1 MINVQYGSYTFPTP
15 SPFFAVDDNAVY
27 VKGSVDHFTKKIS
40 LVGNITGANLS
51 GIYLTKQAMLK
62 ALSSGYQNL
71 VLADKTFTYVKPVSV
86 SFQDSNLT
94 TILPYSVDFEGYQS
108 GSFSEY
114 FGIKDPV
121 NTRSYTEQDGRII
134 NVVQTVSAIGVKT
147 DSEDTLSKAYSWVI
161 GQHNDSKNYSFFH
174 TGTNFVLRSTTED
187 IDEFKGFYGL
197 TKNYTLNTSSNTIRT
212 DSIISTTTQINY
224 SKDARLQVTVN
235 GTIVGPMG
243 ALTTVD
249 ESFFTANDAKTI
261 ASEALIKSKSNFETG
276 VYGFVGK
283 GPVSSN
289 YETNATSNSI
299 NFSFQFK
306 DPSDLRGDVLN
317 NYTVQI
323 AASKDSNKITSTV
336 NGELTY
342 NGIGDLYITG
352 TSIENSARFIK
363 VNAALSG
370 IDPYKLALEHY
381 SSFISLS
388 NNIYETS
395 SYLNPIANEESIT
408 KNPFENSISYSY
420 SYNNN
425 IDPSNGTLNNCE
437 ISITDTRPIAST
449 IIKEGMN
456 GLVNQLVANRMLGEY
471 NVQASSQNLSGSLP
485 TLKSVANKYLTKNCK
500 ITNESSNV
508 GENNITYSISS
519 LY

>member
-1 MINVQYGSYTFPTP
+1 M
-15 SPFFAVDDNAVY
+15 
-27 VKGSVDHFTKKIS
+27 
-40 LVGNITGANLS
+40 
-51 GIYLTKQAMLK
+51 
-62 ALSSGYQNL
+62 
-71 VLADKTFTYVKPVSV
+71 
-86 SFQDSNLT
+86 
-94 TILPYSVDFEGYQS
+94 
-108 GSFSEY
+108 
-114 FGIKDPV
+114 
-121 NTRSYTEQDGRII
+121 
-134 NVVQTVSAIGVKT
+134 
-147 DSEDTLSKAYSWVI
+147 
-161 GQHNDSKNYSFFH
+161 
-174 TGTNFVLRSTTED
+174 
-187 IDEFKGFYGL
+187 
-197 TKNYTLNTSSNTIRT
+197 
-212 DSIISTTTQINY
+212 
-224 SKDARLQVTVN
+224 
-235 GTIVGPMG
+235 
-243 ALTTVD
+243 
-249 ESFFTANDAKTI
+249 
-261 ASEALIKSKSNFETG
+261 
-276 VYGFVGK
+276 
-283 GPVSSN
+283 
-289 YETNATSNSI
+289 
-299 NFSFQFK
+299 
-306 DPSDLRGDVLN
+306 
-317 NYTVQI
+317 
-323 AASKDSNKITSTV
+323 
-336 NGELTY
+336 
-342 NGIGDLYITG
+342 
-352 TSIENSARFIK
+352 
-363 VNAALSG
+363 SG